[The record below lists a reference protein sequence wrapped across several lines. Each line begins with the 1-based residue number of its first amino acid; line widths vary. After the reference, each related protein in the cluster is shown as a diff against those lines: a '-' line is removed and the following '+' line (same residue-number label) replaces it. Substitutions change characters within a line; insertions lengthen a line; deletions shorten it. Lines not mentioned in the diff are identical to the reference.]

1 MSLTSFVNEK
11 DVRERLKQDFPKPRM
26 MKNKNLLAPP
36 LTSNYRLVGTAF
48 DYLMRFYIKSLNPQA
63 IERSWI
69 AEALIQTF
77 KTKGLNSLYQQGYL
91 LVTQARENFDS
102 FLKTHQ
108 LTDEL
113 IQSSLFLAKL
123 DGVYRSGKI
132 EENFQ
137 VIESEDISDLRN
149 LMKLIEANHFKSSG
163 TVLLNPTF
171 GLASNLVGG
180 ADADLVVD
188 DMLIDI
194 KTVKEFDLSRE
205 TFNQLIGYYTLSKI
219 DQINGAPPQHFIK
232 RLGIYFSRYAYLHVI
247 PVEEVI
253 DERLFPQFLEWFVK
267 RARQRGSSVNL

>member
-11 DVRERLKQDFPKPRM
+11 ELRERLKQEFPKPRM
-26 MKNKNLLAPP
+26 LKNKNLLASP
-36 LTSNYRLVGTAF
+36 LTSNYRLVGTAM
-48 DYLMRFYIKSLNPQA
+48 DYLIRFYIKSLNPQA

-69 AEALIQTF
+69 AESLLRTW
-77 KTKGLNSLYQQGYL
+77 KTKGFNRLYEQGL
-91 LVTQARENFDS
+91 FIVTQARENSES

-123 DGVYRSGKI
+123 DSVYRSGKI

-137 VIESEDISDLRN
+137 AIADDDISDLKN
-149 LMKLIEANHFKSSG
+149 LMKLVEANNFKSKG
-163 TVLLNPTF
+163 TVILNPTF

-180 ADADLVVD
+180 ADADLVID
-188 DMLIDI
+188 DLLIDI

-205 TFNQLIGYYTLSKI
+205 TFNQLIGYYALSKI
-219 DQINGAPPQHFIK
+219 EQIDGAPPQHEIN
-232 RLGIYFSRYAYLHVI
+232 RLGIYFSRHAYLHVI

-253 DERLFPQFLEWFVK
+253 DEQKFPQFLEWFVK
-267 RARQRGSSVNL
+267 RARQRTA